1 MNSYIVNF
9 AVYSFAMV
17 GFFLTI
23 LFVYKKSINPMG
35 VNNNKE
41 FLKVENALKLS
52 PVKTIYVIKAG
63 NEKFLIAGDT
73 ANTTMLAKLEN
84 NQNEQEII
92 KTEKTERISPFT
104 LLNKIKDNSK
114 KKMKENLFQTIIK

>member
-9 AVYSFAMV
+9 ITYSFAMV
-17 GFFLTI
+17 GFLLTV
-23 LFVYKKSINPMG
+23 LFIYKKS
-35 VNNNKE
+35 VNITEGQNKKN
-41 FLKVENALKLS
+41 FLQVETSLRIS

-84 NQNEQEII
+84 NITDEFETEEQI
-92 KTEKTERISPFT
+92 KEANSVVEFAPLRK
-104 LLNKIKDNSK
+104 LLKIGRS
-114 KKMKENLFQTIIK
+114 